1 MYTSDICLFIH
12 KIFVFQNIGKRL
24 RKFITLFHSRGNILF
39 CSDIKSFIANCQV
52 YLIILNILIK
62 YSEKKKTRFLYRT
75 HSSQAGNYSKICHD
89 HLARLK
95 KVNIRYETRKPDF
108 PKEPINYHKNL

>member
-24 RKFITLFHSRGNILF
+24 RKFLTLFHSRGNILF

-62 YSEKKKTRFLYRT
+62 YSEKKKTRFLYRM
-75 HSSQAGNYSKICHD
+75 HSSQAGK
-89 HLARLK
+89 L
-95 KVNIRYETRKPDF
+95 F
-108 PKEPINYHKNL
+108 